1 MSEKKIIDL
10 KRTKNIQI
18 VTEIRKALI
27 IKFILFYI
35 FDFLF
40 LLIFWYYLGCFCAVF
55 KNIQFFLIKDT
66 LLSFILSL
74 MYPFVL
80 NLLPG
85 LFRIPSLKNKMKCV
99 YYMSKIIQ
107 NI

>member
-55 KNIQFFLIKDT
+55 KNTQFFLIKDT

-80 NLLPG
+80 NLFPG
-85 LFRIPSLKNKMKCV
+85 LFRIPSLKNKIKCV
-99 YYMSKIIQ
+99 YYISKIIQ